1 MWRRPRSWEG
11 TSQAS
16 IPVGSVQA
24 GDQGLARLLSWEG
37 RQGRQLWHP
46 LESLIPRHQLAK
58 WPQLGR
64 DSPPP
69 PLGSWSTAGAWP
81 PDFWRAL
88 DTTRI

>member
-69 PLGSWSTAGAWP
+69 RPVG
-81 PDFWRAL
+81 
-88 DTTRI
+88 